1 MKMNGVE
8 RMQLN
13 DKTAETGQNRTEMQR
28 KEWKGRYA
36 NGQEGFRKFNNNR
49 TPFRQVVTWLN
60 YLRRELVSFDF
71 NIL

>member
-13 DKTAETGQNRTEMQR
+13 DKTAEKGQNRAEMQR
-28 KEWKGRYA
+28 NEWKGRYA

-49 TPFRQVVTWLN
+49 IPFRQVVSWLN
-60 YLRRELVSFDF
+60 YSRSELVSFDV
-71 NIL
+71 NSL